1 MVERLDE
8 LAVAQCVGELR
19 AAARRPIDQAALET
33 LIGWLR
39 PQFVDILNHPEGAR
53 RWAEHGHLLR
63 DNARHIGALADFFAS
78 HVSAPSIGIDEL
90 SPAFQM
96 VRAACTVGADGPVPA
111 PVDVDV
117 DADGPAE
124 RLLRAL
130 SRPERAATFL
140 D

>member
-1 MVERLDE
+1 MVEGLAE
-8 LAVAQCVGELR
+8 LAVTQCVGELQ
-19 AAARRPIDQAALET
+19 AAARRPIDKAALET
-33 LIGWLR
+33 LVGWLR
-39 PQFVDILNHPEGAR
+39 PQFVDILNHAEGAR

-63 DNARHIGALADFFAS
+63 DNARHIGALADFFAN
-78 HVSAPSIGIDEL
+78 HASAQRIGIDEL
-90 SPAFQM
+90 TPAFQM

-111 PVDVDV
+111 PI

-130 SRPERAATFL
+130 SRSERPATLL